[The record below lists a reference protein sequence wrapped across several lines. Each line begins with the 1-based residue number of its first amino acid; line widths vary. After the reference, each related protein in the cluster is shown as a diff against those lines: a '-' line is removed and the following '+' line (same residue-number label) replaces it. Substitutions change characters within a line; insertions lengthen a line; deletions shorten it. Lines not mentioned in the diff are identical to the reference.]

1 MDGSV
6 TERDVRRWSRELD
19 CVAGRIGPRFGRPEL
34 RVRAAVYLR
43 GLVADVERKNGW
55 QLAEFA
61 GEATPT
67 NLQHFL
73 GRARWDADAVRDDLV
88 RYVAEHL
95 GGPDGVLIV
104 DETGF
109 LKKGDKSAGVGRM
122 YSGTAGRIENC
133 QIGVFCAYRSRKGQ
147 TLVDRTLYLP
157 KGWAEDRLRRRAAHI
172 PDEVTFAT
180 KPELARRM
188 IARTLEAGLPVRW
201 VTADE
206 VYGSD
211 WRFRDLLERRGI
223 GYVLAI
229 SRQAHFYHKG
239 LRTRVDEHAAG
250 FGKRIWKRLSC
261 GPGAKGE
268 RVYDWAAISWPEV
281 AWEGGDPVRRV
292 ETGFTKALLVR
303 RSLKDPAE
311 KAYFYSYAP
320 ADTPLRKLVEI
331 AGTRWAIEE
340 CFEQAKQ
347 LAGLDEY
354 EVRGWAGWHR
364 HVTLSMFAH
373 AMLAVI
379 RTRASRREKPA
390 VLKKGASGRVPA
402 R

>member
-1 MDGSV
+1 V
-6 TERDVRRWSRELD
+6 TERGVVRWARELGR
-19 CVAGRIGPRFGRPEL
+19 VAGRIGPRFGRPEL

-61 GEATPT
+61 GEATPA

-73 GRARWDADAVRDDLV
+73 GRARWDADAVRDDLA

-133 QIGVFCAYRSRKGQ
+133 QVGVFCGYRSANGQ
-147 TLVDRTLYLP
+147 ALVDRELYLP
-157 KGWAEDRLRRRAAHI
+157 KDWAEDRARRRAAHV
-172 PDEVTFAT
+172 PEEVEFAT

-206 VYGSD
+206 IYGSD
-211 WRFRDLLERRGI
+211 WRFRDLLRRRGVS
-223 GYVLAI
+223 YVVAI
-229 SRQAHFYHKG
+229 SCQAHLGHKG

-250 FGKRIWKRLSC
+250 FGRRMWKRLSC

-268 RVYDWAAISWPEV
+268 RIYEWAVISWPEV
-281 AWEGGDPVRRV
+281 AWEDGDPERRV
-292 ETGFTKALLVR
+292 ETGFTAGLLVR
-303 RSLKDPAE
+303 RSLKGPSE
-311 KAYFYSYAP
+311 KAYYYTYAP
-320 ADTPLRKLVEI
+320 TGTAPKSLVGV
-331 AGTRWAIEE
+331 AGARWAIEE

-347 LAGLDEY
+347 ETGLDEY
-354 EVRGWAGWHR
+354 EVRTWAGWHR

-373 AMLAVI
+373 AMPAVI
-379 RTRASRREKPA
+379 RARARRDRRSG
-390 VLKKGASGRVPA
+390 VTKKGASGRAPA